1 MLSESR
7 LTFVG
12 EWGFLWDDEYDEDGV
27 SWFYL
32 FRLPTWGWLLLDVK
46 RVWKPHHLLL
56 LHCQLYGKCREAIL
70 TQNRWFFTQCW
81 LGWVGVNYG
90 YWIIDPHLGTFLWP
104 PKSVYALW
112 LHIRKSYSREKKP
125 STISCVQASSH
136 RLERPLQYFYQG
148 CPGWSTPD
156 YNIQV
161 GTVFTLIHKNL
172 GKVPKKVIKT
182 TESARKVPKKG
193 VSAWKST

>member
-1 MLSESR
+1 MLIAKSQWASGKLFPPFFEVGGGG
-7 LTFVG
+7 FVNSFG
-12 EWGFLWDDEYDEDGV
+12 SKINSTTLH
-27 SWFYL
+27 STL
-32 FRLPTWGWLLLDVK
+32 KCSAK
-46 RVWKPHHLLL
+46 RFVLVTLEV
-56 LHCQLYGKCREAIL
+56 G
-70 TQNRWFFTQCW
+70 

-104 PKSVYALW
+104 PTSVYALW
-112 LHIRKSYSREKKP
+112 LHIRKSYSREKNP
-125 STISCVQASSH
+125 STVSCVQASSH

-172 GKVPKKVIKT
+172 GNVPKKRA
-182 TESARKVPKKG
+182 ESARKVPKTGKVPEKVPKKRG
-193 VSAWKST
+193 K

>member
-1 MLSESR
+1 MCIFANEGGPKSKSSR
-7 LTFVG
+7 KETPLKIQKYK
-12 EWGFLWDDEYDEDGV
+12 EKHV
-27 SWFYL
+27 SGKNLEKMFSA
-32 FRLPTWGWLLLDVK
+32 PT
-46 RVWKPHHLLL
+46 P
-56 LHCQLYGKCREAIL
+56 
-70 TQNRWFFTQCW
+70 N
-81 LGWVGVNYG
+81 G

-104 PKSVYALW
+104 PTSVYALW

-125 STISCVQASSH
+125 STVSCVQASSH

-172 GKVPKKVIKT
+172 GKVPKKG
-182 TESARKVPKKG
+182 E
-193 VSAWKST
+193 SAWKKYLKKRGKVPEKDPLILLVSIFIPDMLLNLNSKEHSCS